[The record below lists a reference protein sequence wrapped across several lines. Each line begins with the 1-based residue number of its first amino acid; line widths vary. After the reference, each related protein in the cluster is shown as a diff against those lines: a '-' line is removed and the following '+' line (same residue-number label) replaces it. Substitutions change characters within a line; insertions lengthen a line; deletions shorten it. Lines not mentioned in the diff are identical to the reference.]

1 LSKVKKNRNRSSS
14 PRRKVAH
21 PLSRQREQK
30 PISQP
35 RMLARERI
43 LTQLHDLIVACEEL
57 FEEHGEACDCE
68 ACCVVSN
75 MVGSV
80 RVFRLILE
88 IS

>member
-1 LSKVKKNRNRSSS
+1 MSKVKKSRNRSIR
-14 PRRKVAH
+14 PRRKVTH
-21 PLSRQREQK
+21 PLARQREQK
-30 PISQP
+30 PVSHP
-35 RMLARERI
+35 RLMARERI

-75 MVGSV
+75 MVGSL

>member
-1 LSKVKKNRNRSSS
+1 
-14 PRRKVAH
+14 
-21 PLSRQREQK
+21 
-30 PISQP
+30 
-35 RMLARERI
+35 MARERI

-75 MVGSV
+75 MVGSL